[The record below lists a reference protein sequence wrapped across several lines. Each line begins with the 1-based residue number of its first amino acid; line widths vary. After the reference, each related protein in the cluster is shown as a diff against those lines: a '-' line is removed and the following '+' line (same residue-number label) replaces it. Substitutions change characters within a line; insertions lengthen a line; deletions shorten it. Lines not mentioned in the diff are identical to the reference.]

1 MLYIV
6 QELVGE
12 TFVWVVDEFTLKLDR
27 SYWVNQLLLV
37 DETLHESIIYSMCW
51 AEMCIRK

>member
-1 MLYIV
+1 M